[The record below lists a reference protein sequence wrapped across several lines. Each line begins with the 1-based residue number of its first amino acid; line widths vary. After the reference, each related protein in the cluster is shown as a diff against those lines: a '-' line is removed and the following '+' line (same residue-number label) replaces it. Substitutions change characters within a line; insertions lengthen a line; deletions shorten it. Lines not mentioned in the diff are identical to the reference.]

1 MNFIIKMEFP
11 HDNYYKLNNTDLDI
25 DTNKNINFN
34 VSDNDLEKIKLDTNI
49 QAILAQLTP
58 IITQQ
63 ETIFNSELNKCFI
76 TQTAGGKSSKKNSPT
91 PTPRKSTREKKTSSI
106 LKLDVKIE
114 KPSRKTQSVKTQT
127 QTQTQTHTLIKDSLY
142 IQSIYTPDPET
153 KTAVLVSNYKN
164 LCILH
169 NNELIELLKTPSPEK
184 YQTHPLAYY
193 LRYNLAARELLA
205 QLLNMPY
212 NGIHGDSYRYAIYN
226 TIQTGLKNT
235 DMLIHGGAYAISNI
249 TSELIP
255 DKSLIQHEGTVFTLS
270 DAILDITIIYELE
283 TKSIGKR
290 TSNLSTRIRNRL
302 YSLFCMMLGTT
313 NATKIL
319 QSSDRNTPID
329 WNNTEIYIYHDKK
342 SIKVKWFQ
350 FEFIKISFMERTSDQ
365 IAIFKSL
372 PWFVLDNDAYSY
384 RFTLEGLLTFNARA
398 DSIQFNNNYERA
410 VITRYLEY
418 LYNLRL
424 QQLPNGSIPSL
435 NDVYNSI
442 ITNIRNNSTN
452 LWSNWLDIY
461 EFLDNKVNSTI
472 DKLRD
477 VIYGI
482 LQPHIFK
489 FIKLL
494 NDALKLESLRL
505 ARAVLGGGAVV
516 VLHDSQN
523 SKPIDDYDIYIFVCN
538 TRLDGTQYSVV
549 ELEQNVD
556 HIRIIIAKCI
566 YSFYLYLKTYESEIK
581 SEIKSEIELKI
592 KSEIELKIKSEI
604 EKIEYQIRYADAIV
618 FKDVNLFSMDCRVTI
633 DGRQREFSFLDIVI
647 PRSATYPYDTIE
659 SYSKIWQINADTS
672 IYISSLARIMNT
684 LQTMVIA
691 NRFDKLFKDAYRIQ
705 VIKNLFLKI
714 TGSETTIPFTYQYN
728 IIHPN
733 DLRDKTSV
741 YYITTPAINYDLST
755 FTFDPSTSFVVNKDI
770 DRYAYNCLL
779 TSIYIPK
786 PEYIKKRD
794 GYANGRYKINYDTK
808 DIVIVSINPYNNSIG
823 SRVAFLSSIYPANS
837 LKGGNKYKKT
847 MKTKSVS
854 KSKSKSAN
862 KCNVNNKDQGVCI
875 IS

>member
-1 MNFIIKMEFP
+1 
-11 HDNYYKLNNTDLDI
+11 
-25 DTNKNINFN
+25 
-34 VSDNDLEKIKLDTNI
+34 
-49 QAILAQLTP
+49 
-58 IITQQ
+58 
-63 ETIFNSELNKCFI
+63 
-76 TQTAGGKSSKKNSPT
+76 
-91 PTPRKSTREKKTSSI
+91 
-106 LKLDVKIE
+106 
-114 KPSRKTQSVKTQT
+114 
-127 QTQTQTHTLIKDSLY
+127 
-142 IQSIYTPDPET
+142 
-153 KTAVLVSNYKN
+153 
-164 LCILH
+164 
-169 NNELIELLKTPSPEK
+169 
-184 YQTHPLAYY
+184 
-193 LRYNLAARELLA
+193 
-205 QLLNMPY
+205 
-212 NGIHGDSYRYAIYN
+212 
-226 TIQTGLKNT
+226 
-235 DMLIHGGAYAISNI
+235 
-249 TSELIP
+249 
-255 DKSLIQHEGTVFTLS
+255 
-270 DAILDITIIYELE
+270 
-283 TKSIGKR
+283 
-290 TSNLSTRIRNRL
+290 
-302 YSLFCMMLGTT
+302 
-313 NATKIL
+313 
-319 QSSDRNTPID
+319 
-329 WNNTEIYIYHDKK
+329 
-342 SIKVKWFQ
+342 
-350 FEFIKISFMERTSDQ
+350 
-365 IAIFKSL
+365 
-372 PWFVLDNDAYSY
+372 
-384 RFTLEGLLTFNARA
+384 
-398 DSIQFNNNYERA
+398 
-410 VITRYLEY
+410 
-418 LYNLRL
+418 
-424 QQLPNGSIPSL
+424 
-435 NDVYNSI
+435 
-442 ITNIRNNSTN
+442 
-452 LWSNWLDIY
+452 
-461 EFLDNKVNSTI
+461 
-472 DKLRD
+472 
-477 VIYGI
+477 
-482 LQPHIFK
+482 
-489 FIKLL
+489 L

-566 YSFYLYLKTYESEIK
+566 YSFYLYLKTYESE
-581 SEIKSEIELKI
+581 I

-741 YYITTPAINYDLST
+741 YYIITPEINYDLST

-794 GYANGRYKINYDTK
+794 GYANGRYKINYDTTN
-808 DIVIVSINPYNNSIG
+808 IEVVSINPNNNSID
-823 SRVAFLSSIYPANS
+823 SRVAFLSRIYPANS

-854 KSKSKSAN
+854 KSKSAN